1 MTYHHHHHRGMNL
14 RECWVVRMRGMEEGG
29 WCPADRR
36 EYDTC
41 SLSYCTVSYCTLP
54 YCNTLALSYCNAL
67 ALSYRNALE
76 LYVQYTYT
84 VRAILLHCVILQYTA
99 VTFCTALSNY
109 ITVTYCS
116 ELPCINILL
125 CSVKLQCISQQFRQ
139 LHYTALNFKTVQI
152 SFVLRRSCIQL
163 SERKIRGVSG
173 CKTELSQ
180 RQRFHLISITY

>member
-1 MTYHHHHHRGMNL
+1 MSYPLSSSSSSWHEFKRVL
-14 RECWVVRMRGMEEGG
+14 ARENAGNGGEGG

-139 LHYTALNFKTVQI
+139 LHANALHCFGLQDCSNFFCIEAQLHSAVRKKDSR
-152 SFVLRRSCIQL
+152 SFRLQD
-163 SERKIRGVSG
+163 
-173 CKTELSQ
+173 
-180 RQRFHLISITY
+180 

>member
-1 MTYHHHHHRGMNL
+1 
-14 RECWVVRMRGMEEGG
+14 MEEGG

-54 YCNTLALSYCNAL
+54 YCNTLALSYCNALALSYCIALALSYCIAL